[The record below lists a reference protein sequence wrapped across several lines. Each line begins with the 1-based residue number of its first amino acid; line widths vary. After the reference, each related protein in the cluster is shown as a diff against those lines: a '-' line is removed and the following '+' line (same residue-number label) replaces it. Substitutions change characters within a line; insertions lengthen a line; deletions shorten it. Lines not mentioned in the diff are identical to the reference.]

1 MIDFTNRESITTAI
15 LSAAVSFITIQISNK
30 EEIPGFDN
38 RVFVNT
44 ILNIPLFLTSLVL
57 SFFILPSLI
66 VISPDANGLPAFIG
80 LFIYFLVWMIP
91 YVYYFLLIMWSLLWI
106 RNDRMGKEYYCKT
119 IGFKDYIRLDYLKST
134 KSDKRDLIFNLES
147 ILKVDTK
154 NNAFDYLLQSFIIE
168 ELEEDIKGLS
178 RDNSANSLE
187 NILIMLK
194 DFQEYLSFRDEAALI
209 SNSKRFSELIKILPQ
224 DNKEQFNKVEKR
236 LEEIIGSIK
245 KLKIYPRKHLI
256 NKLIELRSKCYQDIE
271 ETKLKPDKEKKRK
284 SSCRIPGCTSISSTP

>member
-1 MIDFTNRESITTAI
+1 MANNDNVKERRISLRKKIWGVLFLSVLLALVLTILRFSGGFLIDFTNRESITTAI

-147 ILKVDTK
+147 M
-154 NNAFDYLLQSFIIE
+154 
-168 ELEEDIKGLS
+168 IKS
-178 RDNSANSLE
+178 
-187 NILIMLK
+187 
-194 DFQEYLSFRDEAALI
+194 
-209 SNSKRFSELIKILPQ
+209 
-224 DNKEQFNKVEKR
+224 
-236 LEEIIGSIK
+236 
-245 KLKIYPRKHLI
+245 
-256 NKLIELRSKCYQDIE
+256 
-271 ETKLKPDKEKKRK
+271 
-284 SSCRIPGCTSISSTP
+284 